1 MISLLSSRWR
11 IPILV
16 LILIAFVAAY
26 TMLLH
31 DRFTA
36 LYPGANDF
44 FSIYAGAYGYFMRG
58 WNPYG
63 PETDAFIH
71 QVIGGGSENG
81 LGLFAYP
88 LYAIWIA
95 APLLVL
101 PNYPW
106 AEALW
111 LVLCQGMIFVSLLVI
126 LRYFRWQPPVA
137 LFGVLV
143 IWSIFFYPNAR
154 ALLLGQV
161 ALLVFLL
168 TVLVFW
174 LLFRIE
180 PNPRTD
186 ILAGIL
192 LAVTTI
198 KPQMQFLIIPFLLL
212 WGLRMRRWVFLAS
225 AAVSMLALIGISFL
239 MLPSWLTDWLAELRL
254 YPSYTPPAVM
264 NILAHDIL
272 HLPGSA
278 AQIVERVIEAG
289 MAIYLLW
296 EWWRV
301 LWKGDA
307 ERLDW
312 TLALTIVISHLVA
325 LRTATPHYVVFLF
338 VLIPL
343 LKRWSERGVWLP
355 IAVLLALFVGYWGL
369 FALTQD
375 SQAESNLMFV
385 PPPLIMLG
393 LLFIFQPPERFP
405 VVGRTLQPAR
415 PVGAS
420 TQR

>member
-1 MISLLSSRWR
+1 MTSLLSSRWR
-11 IPILV
+11 IPIV
-16 LILIAFVAAY
+16 ILILIGFVAAY
-26 TMLLH
+26 TVLLH

-44 FSIYAGAYGYFMRG
+44 FSIYAGAYGYFVKG

-71 QVIGGGSENG
+71 EVIGAGSQSG
-81 LGLFAYP
+81 LGLYAYP
-88 LYAIWIA
+88 FYTIWIA
-95 APLLVL
+95 APTLLL

-106 AEALW
+106 AQALW
-111 LVLCQGMIFVSLLVI
+111 QVLCQGMIFVSLLLI

-137 LFGVLV
+137 VFGVLV

-174 LLFRIE
+174 LLFRAE
-180 PNPRTD
+180 PTPRTD
-186 ILAGIL
+186 VLAGIL
-192 LAVTTI
+192 LAITTI

-225 AAVSMLALIGISFL
+225 AAVSMLVLLGISFL

-264 NILAHDIL
+264 NILVNDVL
-272 HLPGSA
+272 HLPRLV
-278 AQIVERVIEAG
+278 AQIAERILEGGLAL
-289 MAIYLLW
+289 YLLY

-301 LWKGDA
+301 LWKGEA

-325 LRTATPHYVVFLF
+325 FRTATPHYVVFLF
-338 VLIPL
+338 VMIPL

-355 IAVLLALFVGYWGL
+355 IAVLLALFVGYWVL
-369 FALTQD
+369 FALTQV
-375 SQAESNLMFV
+375 SQTESNLMFV
-385 PPPLIMLG
+385 PLPLIMLA
-393 LLFIFQPPERFP
+393 LLIIFQPPERFP

-415 PVGAS
+415 PVGVS
-420 TQR
+420 TQT